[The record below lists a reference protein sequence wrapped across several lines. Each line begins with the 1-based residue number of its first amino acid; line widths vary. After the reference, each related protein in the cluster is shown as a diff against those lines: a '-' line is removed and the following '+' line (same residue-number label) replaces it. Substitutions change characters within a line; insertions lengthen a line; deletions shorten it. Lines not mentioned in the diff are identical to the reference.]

1 MYWDIIEINASAPRT
16 FDILFKDGLRGTIF
30 IDVSFCTGVFEIL
43 KDDAVVSEAFIENG
57 VITWKNELDLAPDT
71 IHKEISLSSNRTYI
85 LTR

>member
-43 KDDAVVSEAFIENG
+43 KDPKTNYQ
-57 VITWKNELDLAPDT
+57 KELSKL
-71 IHKEISLSSNRTYI
+71 IK
-85 LTR
+85 

>member
-16 FDILFKDGLRGTIF
+16 FDILFKDGLRGTMF

-57 VITWKNELDLAPDT
+57 VITWKMNLILHQIQFTKKLAVAQIEP
-71 IHKEISLSSNRTYI
+71 IF
-85 LTR
+85 